1 MTLRRSPL
9 KRSAPLSRSSS
20 LSRTGRLRPRSAK
33 RAKWQREERIPFVE
47 QILAERPWC
56 EIAWD
61 EGCTGRATDVDE
73 IRLRSAGGSATD
85 PANTQ
90 TACRHC
96 HRLTHRGPEEAE
108 RRGFY
113 IRGRGAA

>member
-1 MTLRRSPL
+1 MKRSPIQRGKPLQRGVSVLRRSKLNP
-9 KRSAPLSRSSS
+9 
-20 LSRTGRLRPRSAK
+20 TSAK
-33 RAKWQREERIPFVE
+33 KRKWQRTERAPFVAAL
-47 QILAERPWC
+47 LAERPWC

-61 EGCTGRATDVDE
+61 EGCTRVATDVDE

-90 TACRHC
+90 ACCRHC
-96 HRLTHRGPEEAE
+96 HQAKHLWPLEAE

-113 IRGRGAA
+113 VRGRGAA